1 MVYTYDVLGEQLTET
16 GYDGAVTT
24 TAVLGRTR
32 EVTDG
37 NGRHF
42 IYESGYL
49 PETSVNVRLY
59 LAFAERAKAEVI
71 HNRPSMLDDSLPALL
86 VFGDGR
92 AGNIQLH
99 GHIG

>member
-1 MVYTYDVLGEQLTET
+1 MVYTYDGLGEQLTET

-59 LAFAERAKAEVI
+59 IKGGQ
-71 HNRPSMLDDSLPALL
+71 DSL
-86 VFGDGR
+86 
-92 AGNIQLH
+92 LH
-99 GHIG
+99 NGQEEG